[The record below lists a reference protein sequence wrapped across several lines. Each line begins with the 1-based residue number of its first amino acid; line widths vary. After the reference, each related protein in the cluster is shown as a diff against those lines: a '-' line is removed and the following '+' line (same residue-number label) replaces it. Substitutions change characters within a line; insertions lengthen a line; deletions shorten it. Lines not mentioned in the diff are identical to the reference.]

1 MTDENISLEKTFNKA
16 YEAVSDSCQASF
28 RQCEAKIHQS
38 PASAVLIAAGIGYA
52 ASVLPVCRI
61 TGAVT
66 RLAFALAKP
75 TLLVIG
81 ALKILECIE
90 KKASAAKQ
98 VEGLERER
106 EPLLDSPTGPPKG

>member
-1 MTDENISLEKTFNKA
+1 MTEETVTLEKTFNKA
-16 YEAVSDSCQASF
+16 YEAVVDSCKESL
-28 RQCEAKIHQS
+28 RHCEAKIHQS

-61 TGAVT
+61 GGAFA
-66 RLAFALAKP
+66 RLGFALAKP

-81 ALKILECIE
+81 TLKILECIE
-90 KKASAAKQ
+90 KKSSAAKQ

-106 EPLLDSPTGPPKG
+106 EPLIDSPTGPPKE